1 MIEVTTLQLQCLKGE
16 RVKKKCKRLFNLTD
30 RDEDKNENMVTEK
43 EKENK
48 RKMKRKRR
56 VK

>member
-1 MIEVTTLQLQCLKGE
+1 MIEITKLQLQFVKGE
-16 RVKKKCKRLFNLTD
+16 RVKTKCKRLFSLTD
-30 RDEDKNENMVTEK
+30 RDEDKNENKVTEK